1 MAWINRMWSAPNIVC
16 ICVDK
21 IVDGVMEGKLY
32 HRYSEDSMSFI
43 GIDRILKYMDDL
55 YEKIDYPQSAVRERS
70 FVEAGPLER
79 KKTIE
84 PVLPVEALE
93 DKEGKLATLLVYVR
107 YRQKATWQGWLYSK
121 EDDQLVEFDSELDL
135 IKSLDQ
141 ICYEKEL

>member
-32 HRYSEDSMSFI
+32 HRYSEDSMNFI

-79 KKTIE
+79 KKT
-84 PVLPVEALE
+84 
-93 DKEGKLATLLVYVR
+93 
-107 YRQKATWQGWLYSK
+107 S
-121 EDDQLVEFDSELDL
+121 SL
-135 IKSLDQ
+135 IKSPHSPPITVAHITKKISIKDQ
-141 ICYEKEL
+141 HILRINHNN